1 MIFVYFIE
9 YMMTYHLLQH
19 RFLLGFLMLVLGLT
33 ACQKEPKDIVGIE
46 WVSTSVTL
54 ENGQSSYPE
63 HTYLLSF
70 DNAKSFRL
78 SLDVNSCGGSV
89 SFNRR
94 QVSFDD
100 GMNCTEACCDSPYAQ
115 RLAENLTKTTE
126 WKRSS
131 SQQLV
136 FYNKKGVE
144 LVFTRR

>member
-1 MIFVYFIE
+1 MS
-9 YMMTYHLLQH
+9 
-19 RFLLGFLMLVLGLT
+19 LT
-33 ACQKEPKDIVGIE
+33 ACQKEPKDIVGIA
-46 WVSTSVTL
+46 WVSTSITL

-78 SLDVNSCGGSV
+78 SLDVNTCGGSI
-89 SFNRR
+89 SFHRR
-94 QVSFDD
+94 KVTFDE

-126 WKRSS
+126 WKWSS
-131 SQQLV
+131 SEQLV
-136 FYNKKGVE
+136 FFNDKGVE